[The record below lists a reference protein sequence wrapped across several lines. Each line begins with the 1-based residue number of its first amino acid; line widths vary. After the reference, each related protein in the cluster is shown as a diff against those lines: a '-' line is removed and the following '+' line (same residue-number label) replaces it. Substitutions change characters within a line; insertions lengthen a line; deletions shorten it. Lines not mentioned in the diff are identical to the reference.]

1 MFSRFF
7 WAPSCL
13 MVDKL
18 FDQKTYVCEEW
29 NNFQDSK
36 LIFMISDFKFFSTML
51 LGHVNCG
58 KAIVLK
64 IPKAISLN
72 TVL

>member
-1 MFSRFF
+1 
-7 WAPSCL
+7 

-51 LGHVNCG
+51 LRHVNCG